1 MTCILSR
8 FLAGHCYYF
17 AVCAIDDH
25 SRVGPYSDPQ
35 SIFLDH
41 NDDSLDLNNNSPAA
55 SPLNHAVNH
64 HHNERSREVVDLRDE
79 DVVNPVPGLAA
90 EGERMTGPIFEA
102 AL

>member
-1 MTCILSR
+1 MKYQLYSYHESSAQPSTAWNKIGDDVAALRLPMTCILSR

-64 HHNERSREVVDLRDE
+64 HHNERS
-79 DVVNPVPGLAA
+79 
-90 EGERMTGPIFEA
+90 
-102 AL
+102 